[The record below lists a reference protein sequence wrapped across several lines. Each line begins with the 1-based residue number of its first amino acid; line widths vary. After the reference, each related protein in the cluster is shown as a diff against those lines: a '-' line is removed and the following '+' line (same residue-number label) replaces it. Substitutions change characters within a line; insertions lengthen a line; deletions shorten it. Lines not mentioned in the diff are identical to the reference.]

1 MALSKIIKEGLKTT
15 AKRGRKGRYAKAA
28 ATRKK
33 TMEAKAI
40 AEGRTPK
47 PKKTVMKPG
56 SARRKAET
64 TPKGA
69 LSDLTAKQKAERTRL
84 INDIKKEMEI
94 KRKGITPKPRGKRM
108 VSTVER
114 KPDEKLT
121 DLSLNMVPASL
132 IQLDPSLKGYSRKA
146 IRRLVQTGQA
156 KIVKKGNKFEVK
168 STGRYSPPASE
179 IGKTMGVG
187 SSTQDIL
194 TKKGAD
200 LTNVPDIRKAR
211 GTGRKMPSL
220 RQRIEKAKRAGEPTS
235 AKELAERKQELSSP
249 KTLSS
254 AQSMN
259 QARSQV
265 KKEQQNA
272 MKQLDNK
279 AAEQKREISEAQ
291 KKGTITKENA
301 DNLKQKIDES
311 FDKAKQETM
320 EKLRGTVHSK
330 ARSIKSDPLQYT
342 YRKKGGKVG
351 SRPRGCGAAM
361 RGYGKAMKGSK

>member
-56 SARRKAET
+56 EARKIAEKGRKGDI
-64 TPKGA
+64 K
-69 LSDLTAKQKAERTRL
+69 SLTAKQKAERSRL
-84 INDIKKEMEI
+84 ITQVKKEMEAA
-94 KRKGITPKPRGKRM
+94 KKGLTEKPKLARM
-108 VSTVER
+108 VSTIER
-114 KPDEKLT
+114 KPGEKLT
-121 DLSLNMVPASL
+121 ELSLNMVPASK
-132 IQLDPSLKGYSRKA
+132 IELDPSLKGYSKKA
-146 IRRLVQTGQA
+146 LRRLISTGQA
-156 KIVKKGNKFEVK
+156 KIVKKGDKYEVK

-179 IGKTMGVG
+179 TGKIMGVG

-220 RQRIEKAKRAGEPTS
+220 RERIEKAKRKGEPTS
-235 AKELAERKQELSSP
+235 AKELKQRQADIKSKEMNEFFKTEKEAIKDAGKSIKERI
-249 KTLSS
+249 
-254 AQSMN
+254 
-259 QARSQV
+259 
-265 KKEQQNA
+265 KKIEDMA
-272 MKQLDNK
+272 
-279 AAEQKREISEAQ
+279 
-291 KKGTITKENA
+291 KKGTISLAEAKRRTKR
-301 DNLKQKIDES
+301 LKKSAMKEIKYQKQRP
-311 FDKAKQETM
+311 K
-320 EKLRGTVHSK
+320 
-330 ARSIKSDPLQYT
+330 RSLLSSTAGMTIT
-342 YRKKGGKVG
+342 TTRKKGGKVG

>member
-1 MALSKIIKEGLKTT
+1 MALSKILTTGLKAT

-28 ATRKK
+28 ETRKK
-33 TMEAKAI
+33 TMETKAV

-56 SARRKAET
+56 TARKQAES

-84 INDIKKEMEI
+84 IAQVKKEMDAA
-94 KRKGITPKPRGKRM
+94 KKGLTEKPKLQKM

-114 KPDEKLT
+114 KPGEKLT

-132 IQLDPSLKGYSRKA
+132 IELDPALKGYSKKA
-146 IRRLVQTGQA
+146 LRRLISTGQA
-156 KIVKKGNKFEVK
+156 KIVKKGSKYEVK
-168 STGRYSPPASE
+168 STGRYSPPASMIAE
-179 IGKTMGVG
+179 AAGEG
-187 SSTQDIL
+187 
-194 TKKGAD
+194 
-200 LTNVPDIRKAR
+200 PRKAR

-220 RQRIEKAKRAGEPTS
+220 RQRLEKAKRAGEPTS
-235 AKELAERKQELSSP
+235 AKELEKRKQELSSP

-279 AAEQKREISEAQ
+279 TAEQKREINVAL
-291 KKGTITKENA
+291 KDGKITKENA

-330 ARSIKSDPLQYT
+330 ARGIKSDPLQYA

>member
-1 MALSKIIKEGLKTT
+1 MALSKIIKEGVKIT

-47 PKKTVMKPG
+47 PKKTAMKPG
-56 SARRKAET
+56 TAQKRAET

-211 GTGRKMPSL
+211 GTGRKMPTL
-220 RQRIEKAKRAGEPTS
+220 GERIKKARLKGEPTS
-235 AKELAERKQELSSP
+235 LKELKQRKEDIKSKEFNEFF
-249 KTLSS
+249 KTEKEAIKDAGKSI
-254 AQSMN
+254 N
-259 QARSQV
+259 DRI
-265 KKEQQNA
+265 KKVEDMA
-272 MKQLDNK
+272 
-279 AAEQKREISEAQ
+279 
-291 KKGTITKENA
+291 KKGTISLAEAKSRIKRLKKSAMKEI
-301 DNLKQKIDES
+301 KYQKES
-311 FDKAKQETM
+311 PK
-320 EKLRGTVHSK
+320 
-330 ARSIKSDPLQYT
+330 RSLLSSTSGMTILTPT
-342 YRKKGGKVG
+342 RKKGGMVG

>member
-1 MALSKIIKEGLKTT
+1 MALSKIIKEGVKIT

-47 PKKTVMKPG
+47 PKKTAMKPG
-56 SARRKAET
+56 TAQKRAET
-64 TPKGA
+64 TPKGT
-69 LSDLTAKQKAERTRL
+69 LSDLTAKQKAERSRL
-84 INDIKKEMEI
+84 IAQVKKEMDAA
-94 KRKGITPKPRGKRM
+94 KKGLTEKPKLQRM

-132 IQLDPSLKGYSRKA
+132 IELDPSLKGYSRKA

-156 KIVKKGNKFEVK
+156 KIVKKGNKYEVK
-168 STGRYSPPASE
+168 STGRYSPPASMIAE
-179 IGKTMGVG
+179 AAGEG
-187 SSTQDIL
+187 S
-194 TKKGAD
+194 
-200 LTNVPDIRKAR
+200 RKAR
-211 GTGRKMPSL
+211 GTGRKMPSF
-220 RQRIEKAKRAGEPTS
+220 RQRLEKAKLAGEPTS

-249 KTLSS
+249 KTLTS

-265 KKEQQNA
+265 KKEQENA
-272 MKQLDNK
+272 VNKIETLARKHRAEVNQSKKEGKITEEVANNKIKKINEDAEKNKQLV
-279 AAEQKREISEAQ
+279 I
-291 KKGTITKENA
+291 
-301 DNLKQKIDES
+301 
-311 FDKAKQETM
+311 

-330 ARSIKSDPLQYT
+330 ARGIKSDPLQYA

>member
-28 ATRKK
+28 ASRKK

-56 SARRKAET
+56 EARKIAEKGRKGDI
-64 TPKGA
+64 K
-69 LSDLTAKQKAERTRL
+69 SLTAKQKAERSRL
-84 INDIKKEMEI
+84 ITQVKKEMEAA
-94 KRKGITPKPRGKRM
+94 KKGLTEKPKLARM
-108 VSTVER
+108 VSTIER
-114 KPDEKLT
+114 KPGEKLT
-121 DLSLNMVPASL
+121 ELSLNMVPASK
-132 IQLDPSLKGYSRKA
+132 IELDPVLKNYSRKQ
-146 IRRLVQTGQA
+146 IRRLVSTGQA
-156 KIVKKGNKFEVK
+156 KIVKTKDGAEVK
-168 STGRYSPPASE
+168 TTGRFAPPASMIARE
-179 IGKTMGVG
+179 AGEG
-187 SSTQDIL
+187 SRA
-194 TKKGAD
+194 G
-200 LTNVPDIRKAR
+200 R

-220 RQRIEKAKRAGEPTS
+220 RQRVEKAKRAGEPTS
-235 AKELAERKQELSSP
+235 AKELAERKQELSKP
-249 KTLSS
+249 KTVG
-254 AQSMN
+254 AAEAMR
-259 QARSQV
+259 QARSSV
-265 KKEQQNA
+265 KKQQQSA
-272 MKQLDNK
+272 MKKLDNK

-361 RGYGKAMKGSK
+361 KGYGKAMKGSK

>member
-1 MALSKIIKEGLKTT
+1 
-15 AKRGRKGRYAKAA
+15 
-28 ATRKK
+28 
-33 TMEAKAI
+33 MEAKAI

-47 PKKTVMKPG
+47 PKKTAMKPG
-56 SARRKAET
+56 TAQKRAET
-64 TPKGA
+64 TPKGT

-94 KRKGITPKPRGKRM
+94 NRKGITPKPRGKRM

-211 GTGRKMPSL
+211 GTGRKMPTL
-220 RQRIEKAKRAGEPTS
+220 GERIKKARLKGEPTS
-235 AKELAERKQELSSP
+235 AKELAERQAELSKP
-249 KTLSS
+249 KTLTS

-265 KKEQQNA
+265 KKEQQTA
-272 MKQLDNK
+272 IKKLDNK
-279 AAEQKREISEAQ
+279 AAEQKREINDAL
-291 KKGTITKENA
+291 KDGKITKQIA
-301 DNLKQKIDES
+301 DNLKNKIDES
-311 FDKAKQETM
+311 FDNAKKETM

-330 ARSIKSDPLQYT
+330 ARGIKSDPLQYA

-351 SRPRGCGAAM
+351 LRPRGCGAAM